1 MHDVRWT
8 PGRVTTATLPRLVM
22 HGRRLVVPCGV
33 TLLLSSLAGIGIPAI
48 GNVYPRL
55 VHG

>member
-8 PGRVTTATLPRLVM
+8 PGRVTTATLPLLVM